1 MVRAAWNYAG
11 KMTNKICL
19 VTGAT
24 RGIGRAIAKM
34 MLQHGAQVAICG
46 RQQNHVDKAVD
57 ELHAETG
64 GKVAGKAADV
74 RNHDEVAELFQFVD
88 THFGGLDV
96 LVNNAGVGVFRSV
109 SDLTVQDWRLTLET
123 NLSGVF
129 YCCREAFPRFQSRG
143 GGYIV
148 NISSLAGKNAFAGG
162 SAYNASKFGL
172 NGFSE
177 AMMLDKRNDNVRVS
191 YIMPGSVATEFG
203 HSTDSGADWKIHP
216 EDVAEIVRTLILM
229 PERTLISRVEVRPLK
244 PKR

>member
-1 MVRAAWNYAG
+1 
-11 KMTNKICL
+11 MTNKICL

-34 MLQHGAQVAICG
+34 LLEEGAHVAICG
-46 RQQNHVDKAVD
+46 RQQSAVD
-57 ELHAETG
+57 EAVAELHAETG

-74 RNHDEVAELFQFVD
+74 RNHEDVAGLFQFVD

-96 LVNNAGVGVFRSV
+96 LVNNAGLGVFRSV
-109 SDLTVQDWRLTLET
+109 SDLTVEEWQLTLET

-129 YCCREAFPRFQSRG
+129 YCCREAFPRFQTRG

-148 NISSLAGKNAFAGG
+148 NISSLAGKNPFAGG

-203 HSTDSGADWKIHP
+203 GHDADLGSDWKIHP
-216 EDVAEIVRTLILM
+216 EDVAEIARTLLKM
-229 PERTLISRVEVRPLK
+229 PERTLISRVEVRPAK

>member
-1 MVRAAWNYAG
+1 MKDFEGRG
-11 KMTNKICL
+11 II

-34 MLQHGAQVAICG
+34 MLQHGAQMTICG
-46 RQQNHVDKAVD
+46 RQQNAVD
-57 ELHAETG
+57 IAVEELRAETG

-74 RNHDEVAELFQFVD
+74 RNHDDVAGLFQFVD

-109 SDLTVQDWRLTLET
+109 SDLTVEDWRLTLET

-191 YIMPGSVATEFG
+191 YIMPGSVATEFSG
-203 HSTDSGADWKIHP
+203 HGTDSGSDWKIHS
-216 EDVAEIVRTLILM
+216 EDVAEIVRMLMQM
-229 PERTLISRVEVRPLK
+229 PERTLISRVEVRPSK

>member
-1 MVRAAWNYAG
+1 
-11 KMTNKICL
+11 MTNKICL

-34 MLQHGAQVAICG
+34 MLQEGAQVAICG
-46 RQQNHVDKAVD
+46 RSQDAVD
-57 ELHAETG
+57 QAVSELHSETG

-74 RNHDEVAELFQFVD
+74 RSYEDIAGLFRFVD
-88 THFGGLDV
+88 AHFGGLDV

-109 SDLTVQDWRLTLET
+109 SDLSVEDWQLMLET

-129 YCCREAFPRFQSRG
+129 YCCREAFPRFETRG

-148 NISSLAGKNAFAGG
+148 NISSLAGKNPFAGG

-191 YIMPGSVATEFG
+191 YIMPGSVATEFSG
-203 HSTDSGADWKIHP
+203 HGTDTGSDWKIHS
-216 EDVAEIVRTLILM
+216 EDIAEIVRTLLRM
-229 PERTLISRVEVRPLK
+229 PERTLISRVEVRPSK
-244 PKR
+244 TKR